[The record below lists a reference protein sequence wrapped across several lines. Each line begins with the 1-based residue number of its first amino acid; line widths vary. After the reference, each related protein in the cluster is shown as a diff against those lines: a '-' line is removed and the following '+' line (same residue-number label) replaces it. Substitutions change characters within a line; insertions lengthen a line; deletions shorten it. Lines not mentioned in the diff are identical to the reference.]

1 MSNNSKNTNTNQ
13 DFLLEGMDTGTQ
25 DNFLADI
32 DWVKVG
38 VGVATATVA
47 GYAIYKIRE
56 IDSKLDSVKPE

>member
-1 MSNNSKNTNTNQ
+1 MSNNNSKNTNQ
-13 DFLLEGMDTGTQ
+13 DNFLLEGMDTDNR